1 MRDPCFLSRE
11 KFHHLGPVGTE
22 AALNNLGEKKAIM
35 SEIADFRFGIKKMTH
50 TSVHVI
56 FFYSASAGSSA
67 AGAGATS
74 STWIADCS
82 SVAAC

>member
-56 FFYSASAGSSA
+56 FLTQLRQAVQRREPEQLLLPG
-67 AGAGATS
+67 
-74 STWIADCS
+74 
-82 SVAAC
+82 